1 MDLYEQLNTDIVS
14 AIKNKGDTVLLN
26 TLRNIKNS
34 IVNENIELRKK
45 TDSGVDDNKFLE
57 IVTKLAKQ
65 RKDSID
71 QFTVAGRN
79 DLIEKEEKELKI
91 LQSYLPKQISD
102 AELKNI
108 VLSHIK
114 KLDASSIKDMGR
126 VIQSVISEVGMSAE
140 KSKISLI
147 VKENLS

>member
-14 AIKNKGDTVLLN
+14 AIKNKGDAVLLN

-102 AELKNI
+102 SELKNI
-108 VLSHIK
+108 VFSHIK
-114 KLDASSIKDMGR
+114 KIGCLFD
-126 VIQSVISEVGMSAE
+126 
-140 KSKISLI
+140 
-147 VKENLS
+147 

>member
-57 IVTKLAKQ
+57 IVIKLTKQ

-91 LQSYLPKQISD
+91 LQTYLPKQISD

-108 VLSHIK
+108 VFSHIK
-114 KLDASSIKDMGR
+114 KLDASSLKDMGR